1 MQEFDIE
8 LAIDTF
14 LTGMNYNEKQEKEN
28 TEEGGE
34 QE

>member
-1 MQEFDIE
+1 MREFDIE

-14 LTGMNYNEKQEKEN
+14 LTGMNYNEEKEN